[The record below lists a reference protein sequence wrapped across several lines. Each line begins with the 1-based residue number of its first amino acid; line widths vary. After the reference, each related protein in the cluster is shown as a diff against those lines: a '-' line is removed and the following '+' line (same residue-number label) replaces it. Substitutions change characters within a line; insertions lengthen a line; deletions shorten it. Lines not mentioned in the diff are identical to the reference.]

1 MVAAADEMVNL
12 IKTDNMNKIKHVI
25 LFFIFMMALSQ
36 NLFKNLFG
44 CNLKKLISNTYIKHA
59 ISILFLFLLIDMN

>member
-36 NLFKNLFG
+36 NLF
-44 CNLKKLISNTYIKHA
+44 
-59 ISILFLFLLIDMN
+59 